1 MLDWIKNISHKSYKP
16 CAMFAY
22 DLLGEPVWTSQN
34 YSSLSKEGYQKNIV
48 VYRCVN
54 LISRSIA
61 SVKLSVYKNDEE
73 LEKHPLLDL
82 IKYPNTRQSKSTFL
96 ETVVGYLMLSGNS
109 YVNVVCD
116 LAGDPSELYA
126 LRPDRVTI
134 IPSKDG
140 LTNTFR
146 YSVNDKVME
155 FASLEE
161 LDESPILHLKLFNP
175 LDDWYGMSPVQAAS
189 KSIDQHNAV
198 SSHNLSLLQNGGR
211 PSGCL
216 VAKNALSPLT
226 EEQRSQLIAQVRE
239 SYQGAMN
246 SGRVM
251 LLEGDFEWKELGLSP
266 KDMDFVA
273 GKKLSAREI
282 AQAYGVPPI
291 LVGIEGDATF
301 SNYKEARFHFWE
313 DTVVPMLEYLIGELN
328 MWLAKR
334 YGSEIMI
341 KYDEDSIPAL
351 APKREKIWK
360 KVSEATFLTINE
372 KRQALGYSPIDGLD
386 KI

>member
-1 MLDWIKNISHKSYKP
+1 
-16 CAMFAY
+16 MFAY